1 LKQPARI
8 IESKDMMKFKASL
21 LAGAVIVAVTALPI
35 TLASATPQLD
45 PTVAQTDT
53 LSDVEKAWWHHR
65 HWHHWH
71 HWHHRHW

>member
-1 LKQPARI
+1 LKQPALI

-53 LSDVEKAWWHHR
+53 LSHVEKAWWHHR

>member
-1 LKQPARI
+1 LKQPALI
-8 IESKDMMKFKASL
+8 LESEDMMKFKASL

-53 LSDVEKAWWHHR
+53 LSHVEKAWWHHR